1 MRNLILGCLALFM
14 TVAVSAQ
21 NYSYFD
27 NDVRFYD
34 EGEAVVTLTHFG
46 VFPITEKFGVADYAS
61 IEGNNEY
68 SYGQVLIGG
77 YYQITPELSVYLLAG
92 KEGGQNLGLTNGKVK
107 FGGML
112 YYTTGDKIRAYAFYT
127 RNGDP
132 FASNT
137 KNSEWY
143 DFMARYALV
152 SKTKNSVYVGARFM
166 KMYGLG
172 PTVSVRQAMSKTSNA
187 YLGFTMYNDVS
198 DDYSDGDW
206 TPTLTLAIE
215 FN

>member
-1 MRNLILGCLALFM
+1 MRNLILGCLTLFM

-34 EGEAVVTLTHFG
+34 DKETLGDPVVTLTHFG

-61 IEGNNEY
+61 IEGNDTY

-77 YYQITPELSVYLLAG
+77 YYQITPELSVYVLAG
-92 KEGGQNLGLTNGKVK
+92 KESTSNEVK

-112 YYTTGDKIRAYAFYT
+112 YYTTGDKFRTYAFYT

-132 FASNT
+132 FANDT
-137 KNSEWY
+137 KDSEWY

-152 SKTKNSVYVGARFM
+152 SKEKNSVYVGARFM